1 MVKTLYAFFMRI
13 LHTADWHLGKSLKNF
28 DLLDGQRY
36 ALQQLTDLIRSEKP
50 DVLLIAG
57 DIYDRAIPPA
67 RAVELFDEVMSE
79 IVLGL
84 KVPVVAIAGNHDS
97 SERIAYFNGIL
108 QRQGL
113 HIFGKPGINSPVVLR
128 DAHGEVHFH
137 PIPYTE
143 PTDLRLPKDESACFD
158 SHEAVMRHMVENIV
172 NGMSSQARHVAVGH
186 AFISGGEGCE
196 SERALLSVGGASVV
210 PADVFAPFHYT
221 AQGHLHRP
229 QSFLDGRVRYSG
241 SLLKYSFSE
250 ADHQKV
256 FLIIEM
262 DEEGEV
268 QTKKIPIAHKQDIR
282 RVKGYVRN
290 GVFQL
295 ADNQLSVHQDDLLEV
310 TLLNEEPVINAME
323 IVQRQYAGA
332 LELRQPNAYRS
343 TSESRLSTEQLAKI
357 DDREIAREF
366 FLRYLPNLDATH
378 EKIITQI
385 IREIQPEA

>member
-28 DLLDGQRY
+28 DLLDEQRH
-36 ALQQLTDLIRSEKP
+36 ALQQLTNLIRSEKP

-97 SERIAYFNGIL
+97 AERIDYFNGIL

-113 HIFGKPGINSPVVLR
+113 HIFGKPGVGKPVILHDV
-128 DAHGEVHFH
+128 HGEVHFH

-143 PTDLRLPKDESACFD
+143 PTNLRLSEDENAFFD
-158 SHEAVMRHMVENIV
+158 SHEAVMRHLVENIV
-172 NGMSSQARHVAVGH
+172 NQMSSQARHIAIGH
-186 AFISGGEGCE
+186 AFISGGESCE
-196 SERALLSVGGASVV
+196 SERALLSVGGASIV

-229 QSFLDGRVRYSG
+229 QSFMDGRVRYSG

-250 ADHQKV
+250 ADHQKT
-256 FLIIEM
+256 FLMVTM
-262 DEEGEV
+262 DEKGNV
-268 QTKKIPIAHKQDIR
+268 QTEKIPIAHRQDIR
-282 RVKGYVRN
+282 RVQGYVRN
-290 GVFQL
+290 GTFQL
-295 ADNQLSVHQDDLLEV
+295 AENQTAVNQNDLLEV

-323 IVQRQYAGA
+323 TVQRQYKYA

-343 TSESRLSTEQLAKI
+343 LSENRLSTEQLSKM
-357 DDREIAREF
+357 DDKEITREF
-366 FLRYLPNLDATH
+366 FLRYLPDLDATH

>member
-1 MVKTLYAFFMRI
+1 
-13 LHTADWHLGKSLKNF
+13 
-28 DLLDGQRY
+28 
-36 ALQQLTDLIRSEKP
+36 
-50 DVLLIAG
+50 
-57 DIYDRAIPPA
+57 
-67 RAVELFDEVMSE
+67 
-79 IVLGL
+79 
-84 KVPVVAIAGNHDS
+84 
-97 SERIAYFNGIL
+97 
-108 QRQGL
+108 
-113 HIFGKPGINSPVVLR
+113 
-128 DAHGEVHFH
+128 
-137 PIPYTE
+137 
-143 PTDLRLPKDESACFD
+143 
-158 SHEAVMRHMVENIV
+158 
-172 NGMSSQARHVAVGH
+172 
-186 AFISGGEGCE
+186 
-196 SERALLSVGGASVV
+196 
-210 PADVFAPFHYT
+210 
-221 AQGHLHRP
+221 
-229 QSFLDGRVRYSG
+229 
-241 SLLKYSFSE
+241 
-250 ADHQKV
+250 
-256 FLIIEM
+256 M

>member
-1 MVKTLYAFFMRI
+1 MRI
-13 LHTADWHLGKSLKNF
+13 IHTADWHLGKSLKNI
-28 DLLDGQRY
+28 DLLEAQRY
-36 ALQQLTDLIRSEKP
+36 ALQQLTELMRSEKP

-67 RAVELFDEVMSE
+67 RAVELFDEVMSD

-97 SERIAYFNGIL
+97 PERVDYFNGIL

-113 HIFGKPGINSPVVLR
+113 HIFGKPGISPPVVLR

-143 PTDLRLPKDESACFD
+143 PTDFRLPEDGNAFFD
-158 SHEAVMRHMVENIV
+158 SHEALMRHLVKNIAQQ
-172 NGMSSQARHVAVGH
+172 MPLKARHVAIGH
-186 AFISGGEGCE
+186 AFISGGESCE
-196 SERALLSVGGASVV
+196 SERALLSIGGASVV
-210 PADVFAPFHYT
+210 SADVFAPFHYT

-229 QSFLDGRVRYSG
+229 QSFLEGRVCYSG

-256 FLIIEM
+256 FLIVELKE
-262 DEEGEV
+262 DGSV
-268 QTKKIPIAHKQDIR
+268 QTEKIPIVHRQDVR
-282 RVKGYVRN
+282 RVKGYVRE

-295 ADNQLSVHQDDLLEV
+295 GDNQTKVSPNDFLEV

-323 IVQRQYAGA
+323 IVQRQYAYT
-332 LELRQPNAYRS
+332 LELRQPNAYRK
-343 TSESRLSTEQLAKI
+343 TSESRLSTEQIAKMS
-357 DDREIAREF
+357 DTEIAKEF
-366 FLRYLPNLDATH
+366 FLRYLPQLDATH
-378 EKIITQI
+378 EKIINQI
-385 IREIQPEA
+385 IREIQYEA

>member
-1 MVKTLYAFFMRI
+1 MRI

-28 DLLDGQRY
+28 DLLDGQQY

-57 DIYDRAIPPA
+57 DIYDRALPPA
-67 RAVELFDEVMSE
+67 RAVDLFDEVISE

-84 KVPVVAIAGNHDS
+84 KVPVIAIAGNHDS
-97 SERIAYFNGIL
+97 AERIDYFNGLL

-113 HIFGKPGINSPVVLR
+113 HIFGKPGISMPVVLC
-128 DAHGEVHFH
+128 DAHGEVYFH

-143 PTDLRLPKDESACFD
+143 PTALCLPEDDKSRFD
-158 SHEAVMRHMVENIV
+158 SHEAVMRHLVENIAK
-172 NGMSSQARHVAVGH
+172 GMSSQARHVAVGH

-210 PADVFAPFHYT
+210 PAEVFTPFQYT

-229 QSFLDGRVRYSG
+229 QSFMDGRVRYSG

-256 FLIIEM
+256 FLMVEM
-262 DEEGEV
+262 DEKGNV
-268 QTKKIPIAHKQDIR
+268 QTEKIPIAHKQDIR
-282 RVKGYVRN
+282 RVRGYVRN

-295 ADNQLSVHQDDLLEV
+295 ADNQSSVHQDDLLEI

-323 IVQRQYAGA
+323 IVRRQYAGV
-332 LELRQPNAYRS
+332 LELRQPNAYRN
-343 TSESRLSTEQLAKI
+343 TSESRLSTEQLSKM

-366 FLRYLPNLDATH
+366 FLRYLPDLDATH